1 MVNKVI
7 EQKVNAMLLE
17 ELQRTYPDKTFRLV
31 GGEITVE
38 VEDPIVGLV
47 DSSSNEQN
55 VSSYYRRNK
64 KGEIK
69 LVKGH
74 SKKKA
79 RPSAIDVAMAQAKQA
94 DDPLAGA
101 GIDVDK
107 IVKNVTKTLS
117 KPNSLGTMRA

>member
-1 MVNKVI
+1 MLNQTI
-7 EQKVNAMLLE
+7 EKKINELLLAE
-17 ELQRTYPDKTFRLV
+17 FQRTYPDKIFRIV
-31 GGEITVE
+31 NGEISVE
-38 VEDPIVGLV
+38 IEDPMVSLV
-47 DSSSNEQN
+47 DSSSTEQN

-74 SKKKA
+74 SKKKSK
-79 RPSAIDVAMAQAKQA
+79 PSAIAIATAQAQQA

-101 GIDVDK
+101 DINVDK
-107 IVKNVTKTLS
+107 VVKQLRKTLS